1 MSNINIREKNFYIQ
15 NKERRE
21 YMRFDESFINE
32 VKDKNDIVEVVSAY
46 TSLKRSG
53 NNYTGLCPFHSEK
66 TPSFSVSSEKQLY
79 YCFGCG
85 AGGTVINF
93 IESIENLDFVETV
106 KFLAQRAGI
115 GIPEESSEETEE
127 SRLKKKIYEMN
138 KIAGRAYFNMLNSES
153 GKTALMYLRNRGLS
167 DSTITKYGLGY
178 SPDSWDYIYKT
189 LKGKGYRD
197 DEIVKSGL
205 CRRSEKGRI
214 YDFFKNRVMFPVMD
228 VRGNVIAFGGRDMT
242 GSSPSKYLNTG
253 DTPVFKKRE
262 NLFNL
267 NIAKN
272 TKKDYII
279 LAEGYMD
286 VISLY
291 QAGFTNAVAS
301 LGTSFA
307 PEHSRLLKRYTDKVI
322 ISFDGDSAGREAALR
337 ASKILKKEGL
347 KFKIL
352 RIKDAKD
359 PDELIK
365 KFGAEAYQYALDSS
379 LSGVEYDLENVY
391 PEGGFAGEEE
401 KVEYIKSA
409 ADILKFINSEIELE
423 VYINKVA
430 SQTGLSPEKVRAFV
444 NQKKRTEKR
453 FEKRS
458 FENNIIINKKTP
470 EQTLIKII
478 TENPSYFPLIKDKI
492 KAEDFSDELN
502 KKLYIN
508 FKRLNEKGIK
518 TDIPMI
524 FEGLDSEE
532 AKKAGRLFID
542 KEPVGDFMSFF
553 NSLMEKINEEKE
565 KFDAEGDL
573 NKLNE
578 HTKQLREKYKNK
590 AISETGYKKE

>member
-53 NNYTGLCPFHSEK
+53 SNYTGLCPFHSEK

>member
-1 MSNINIREKNFYIQ
+1 MF
-15 NKERRE
+15 
-21 YMRFDESFINE
+21 FDDSFINE

-53 NNYTGLCPFHSEK
+53 GNYTGLCPFHSEK

-85 AGGTVINF
+85 AGGTVVNF
-93 IESIENLDFVETV
+93 IENIENLDFVETV

-115 GIPEESSEETEE
+115 NVPENNAEDSEEAK
-127 SRLKKKIYEMN
+127 LKKKILEMN
-138 KIAGRAYFNMLNSES
+138 KIAGRTYFNMLNSEH
-153 GKTALMYLRNRGLS
+153 GKIALSYIRNRGLS

-178 SPDSWDYIYKT
+178 APDSWDFMYKT

-205 CRRSEKGRI
+205 CRRSEKGRV

-242 GSSPSKYLNTG
+242 GDSMSKYLNTG

-267 NIAKN
+267 NIAKT
-272 TKKDYII
+272 TKEDYII

-322 ISFDGDSAGREAALR
+322 ISFDSDGAGRAAALR
-337 ASKILKKEGL
+337 ASGILKKEGL

-352 RIKDAKD
+352 RMKDAKD

-365 KFGAEAYQYALDSS
+365 KFGPEAYQYALDSS
-379 LSGVEYDLENVY
+379 LSGVEYDLENAF
-391 PEGGFAGEEE
+391 PDGGFSDEEE
-401 KVEYIKSA
+401 KIEYIKKA
-409 ADILKFINSEIELE
+409 ADILKFINNEIELD
-423 VYINKVA
+423 VYVKKVA
-430 SQTGLSPEKVRAFV
+430 AQTGVSAEKVMAYV
-444 NQKKRTEKR
+444 NNRKKSEKR
-453 FEKRS
+453 FEKRN
-458 FENNIIINKKTP
+458 FEKNVVINKKTA
-470 EQTLIKII
+470 EETLIKII
-478 TENPSYFPLIKDKI
+478 IENPSYFLSVKDKI
-492 KAEDFSDELN
+492 KSEDFSEELN
-502 KKLYIN
+502 RKLFLN
-508 FKRLNEKGIK
+508 FTALIEKGVK
-518 TDIPMI
+518 TDVSMV
-524 FEGLDSEE
+524 FEGLNGDE
-532 AKKAGRLFID
+532 AKKAGKLFID
-542 KEPVGDFMSFF
+542 KEPVSDFMKFF
-553 NSLMEKINEEKE
+553 ESLLEKVREEKE
-565 KFDAEGDL
+565 KFDAGGDL
-573 NKLNE
+573 NALRE
-578 HTKQLREKYKNK
+578 HTKKLKEKH
-590 AISETGYKKE
+590 KKQIKSIK